1 MASLKRRMALDEDE
15 DQQRWLDMV
24 CHSPS
29 SLVGRDLHQLREE
42 DLGCP
47 GTQNQPG
54 LHQDL
59 TVDHG
64 STVLLPCSM
73 QKGSYLLGFI
83 DFSLF

>member
-1 MASLKRRMALDEDE
+1 MNSLKRRMALDEDE
-15 DQQRWLDMV
+15 DQRCWLGMV

-29 SLVGRDLHQLREE
+29 SLAGRDLLQLHEA

-47 GTQNQPG
+47 GAQNKPG

-64 STVLLPCSM
+64 STLLLPCSM
-73 QKGSYLLGFI
+73 QKGSFLLFI
-83 DFSLF
+83 DFV